1 MAVTLEELTEF
12 GWEDY
17 LNEEMYEEA
26 LENYVEKLTDRMT
39 DIEDS
44 SLTQDMEEKRKVKN
58 KITVISEE
66 ALQKAHTYVELN
78 FGKTYLTPAERKKNE
93 PSYVPGNTRRLQPV
107 FYRRNPRKTPVR
119 DNYQYQYAKRLRN
132 RTYGSIMT
140 STELQNEYCHID

>member
-1 MAVTLEELTEF
+1 MELIRIIDSSIMRSIDPELWEEKRFPWT
-12 GWEDY
+12 GNGGDAGRTDGIWWEDY

-66 ALQKAHTYVELN
+66 ALQKAHTYVEHE
-78 FGKTYLTPAERKKNE
+78 FWKT
-93 PSYVPGNTRRLQPV
+93 
-107 FYRRNPRKTPVR
+107 
-119 DNYQYQYAKRLRN
+119 
-132 RTYGSIMT
+132 
-140 STELQNEYCHID
+140 

>member
-44 SLTQDMEEKRKVKN
+44 SLTQDMEEKRKVK
-58 KITVISEE
+58 KQDHGDFRGSSSESSYLCGTE
-66 ALQKAHTYVELN
+66 FWKNLSHTC
-78 FGKTYLTPAERKKNE
+78 GRKRMNILCAGE
-93 PSYVPGNTRRLQPV
+93 YTETAACI
-107 FYRRNPRKTPVR
+107 YRRNTEKS
-119 DNYQYQYAKRLRN
+119 
-132 RTYGSIMT
+132 GS
-140 STELQNEYCHID
+140 

>member
-1 MAVTLEELTEF
+1 
-12 GWEDY
+12 
-17 LNEEMYEEA
+17 MYEEA

-78 FGKTYLTPAERKKNE
+78 FGKTYLTPAACI
-93 PSYVPGNTRRLQPV
+93 LQ
-107 FYRRNPRKTPVR
+107 KE
-119 DNYQYQYAKRLRN
+119 
-132 RTYGSIMT
+132 S
-140 STELQNEYCHID
+140 

>member
-1 MAVTLEELTEF
+1 MELIRIIDSLYNTVIDPDFEKKNGSLERVMAVTLEELTEF

-78 FGKTYLTPAERKKNE
+78 FGKTYLTPAEE
-93 PSYVPGNTRRLQPV
+93 
-107 FYRRNPRKTPVR
+107 
-119 DNYQYQYAKRLRN
+119 KRMNHLMCRGIHGDFFLFTISGG
-132 RTYGSIMT
+132 R
-140 STELQNEYCHID
+140 